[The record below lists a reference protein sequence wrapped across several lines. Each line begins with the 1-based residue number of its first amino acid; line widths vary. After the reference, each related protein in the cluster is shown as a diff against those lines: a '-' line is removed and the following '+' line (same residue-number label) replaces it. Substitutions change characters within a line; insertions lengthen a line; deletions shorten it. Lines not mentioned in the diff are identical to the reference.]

1 MKKLIGT
8 MLVATALAGLLTLAG
23 AAPAAAKQDCGTI
36 KSASI
41 YPRAKIVAIRGV
53 SCEKAVKVA
62 RAYDHTGRQPGK
74 WKCALGH
81 GGRGLF
87 SCGYGASS
95 GSIQD
100 FPHALQAKGVGRP
113 S

>member
-1 MKKLIGT
+1 
-8 MLVATALAGLLTLAG
+8 
-23 AAPAAAKQDCGTI
+23 
-36 KSASI
+36 
-41 YPRAKIVAIRGV
+41 
-53 SCEKAVKVA
+53 VKVA
-62 RAYDHTGRQPGK
+62 RAYDHKGKQPGR